1 MKKFILSLASMLI
14 TLSLSAELTLDGCLK
29 AAEENYPLIK
39 KYELI
44 DRTQTLNLSDINK
57 QWLPGATVYAQG
69 TIQNAVAEYPSALRQ
84 VMTQFGQEIKG
95 LGKLQYKVGLDLQQT
110 IWDGGTSKAKREI
123 TRADSEEAANR
134 LRVNLYQ
141 IRERVMSLYFGLL
154 LVDEQIKQQEQA
166 ISLLEAN
173 CRKLTNMERDGV
185 AMKSDVNNIEAQ
197 ILTARQQLTQAQS
210 ARQSYAKVLSLYIG
224 EEVGTQTLTKPSDS
238 MPATLTSNRPEIS
251 LFDSQMAANNAK
263 LTEVKASLMPRISAF
278 AQSFYGY
285 PGFKN
290 IEAMINRNPSFNI
303 IAGVKVAWTLAPV
316 YTNRNM
322 KAKIAMANDGIEIDR
337 EVFLFNSSLQS
348 ASQSEEINAMRRMMA
363 DDSKIISLREAVRQ
377 SAESQLDN
385 GVIDTVALLSKIN
398 DETQARLTADYH
410 EIKLLQS
417 IYQLKYTLN
426 Q

>member
-1 MKKFILSLASMLI
+1 
-14 TLSLSAELTLDGCLK
+14 
-29 AAEENYPLIK
+29 
-39 KYELI
+39 
-44 DRTQTLNLSDINK
+44 
-57 QWLPGATVYAQG
+57 
-69 TIQNAVAEYPSALRQ
+69 
-84 VMTQFGQEIKG
+84 
-95 LGKLQYKVGLDLQQT
+95 
-110 IWDGGTSKAKREI
+110 
-123 TRADSEEAANR
+123 
-134 LRVNLYQ
+134 
-141 IRERVMSLYFGLL
+141 
-154 LVDEQIKQQEQA
+154 
-166 ISLLEAN
+166 
-173 CRKLTNMERDGV
+173 
-185 AMKSDVNNIEAQ
+185 
-197 ILTARQQLTQAQS
+197 
-210 ARQSYAKVLSLYIG
+210 
-224 EEVGTQTLTKPSDS
+224 
-238 MPATLTSNRPEIS
+238 
-251 LFDSQMAANNAK
+251 
-263 LTEVKASLMPRISAF
+263 MPRISAF

-285 PGFKN
+285 PGFN
-290 IEAMINRNPSFNI
+290 NMEAMINRNPSFNI